1 MILKPLGH
9 EQVTGLSTVKGLTVP
24 GGAQRAL
31 LICTAQNVRFRDD
44 GTNPASDTGIQLPK
58 NTLFWYTGDLSAIKF
73 IEEAASAVLEVSY
86 YA

>member
-9 EQVTGLSTVKGLTVP
+9 EQVTGLNTAKGLTAP
-24 GGAQRAL
+24 SGAERAL

-44 GTNPASDTGIQLPK
+44 GSNPAADTGIQLPK

-73 IEEAASAVLEVSY
+73 IEEQASAVLEVSY